1 MNYHNDGYDSDG
13 KPEPVSYDCEACQKP
28 HGNEWSLTCG
38 DCDHERESGDLML
51 EEIES

>member
-1 MNYHNDGYDSDG
+1 MS
-13 KPEPVSYDCEACQKP
+13 KYDCEACQKP

-51 EEIES
+51 EEDEGLGENKL